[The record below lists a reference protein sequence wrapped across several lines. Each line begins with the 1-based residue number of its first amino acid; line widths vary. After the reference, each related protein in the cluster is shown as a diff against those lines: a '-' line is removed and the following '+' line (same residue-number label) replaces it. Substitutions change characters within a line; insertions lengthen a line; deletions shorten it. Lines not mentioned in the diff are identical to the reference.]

1 MITKNDLHKIYEW
14 ARVTTF
20 PLKKA
25 PTIKGGYC
33 NKDVYISWL
42 KGVGKQVTIRKKLM
56 TDEIFNIFSNEDIL
70 YATYSSFSEGTIL
83 NPHRDPPVYRERY
96 KRIQLPLSIPDKV
109 HCFMIWDGKKV
120 TWREGI
126 HQVFPVM
133 DVIHEGYNLSTK
145 NMNFVMIDVKMDTQV
160 ENAINL

>member
-1 MITKNDLHKIYEW
+1 MITTQDIKKIYEW
-14 ARVTTF
+14 AKNTSF

-70 YATYSSFSEGTIL
+70 YATYSCFSEGTIL

-96 KRIQLPLSIPDKV
+96 KRIQLPMLIPDKV
-109 HCFMIWDGKKV
+109 HCFMIWDGRKV
-120 TWREGI
+120 TWEEGV
-126 HQVFPVM
+126 HQVYPVM
-133 DVIHEGYNLSTK
+133 DVIHEGYNLST
-145 NMNFVMIDVKMDTQV
+145 NPMEFVMIDVKLDTIV
-160 ENAINL
+160 EDET

>member
-1 MITKNDLHKIYEW
+1 MCIRD
-14 ARVTTF
+14 RVTSF

-70 YATYSSFSEGTIL
+70 YATHSCFSEGTIL

-96 KRIQLPLSIPDKV
+96 KRIQLPMLIPDKV
-109 HCFMIWDGKKV
+109 HCFMIWDGRKV
-120 TWREGI
+120 TWEEGV
-126 HQVFPVM
+126 HQVYPVM
-133 DVIHEGYNLSTK
+133 DVIHEGYNLST
-145 NMNFVMIDVKMDTQV
+145 NAMEFVMIDVKLDTIV
-160 ENAINL
+160 EDET

>member
-1 MITKNDLHKIYEW
+1 MITTQDIKKIYEW
-14 ARVTTF
+14 AKNTSF

-70 YATYSSFSEGTIL
+70 YATYSCFSEGTIL

-96 KRIQLPLSIPDKV
+96 KRIQLPMLIPDKI
-109 HCFMIWDGKKV
+109 HCFMIWDGRKV
-120 TWREGI
+120 TWEEGV
-126 HQVFPVM
+126 HQVYPVM
-133 DVIHEGYNLSTK
+133 DVIHEGYNLST
-145 NMNFVMIDVKMDTQV
+145 NPMEFVMIDVKLDTIV
-160 ENAINL
+160 EDET

>member
-1 MITKNDLHKIYEW
+1 MITTQDIKKIYEW
-14 ARVTTF
+14 AKVTSF

-70 YATYSSFSEGTIL
+70 YATYSCFSEGTIL

-96 KRIQLPLSIPDKV
+96 KRIQLPMLIPDKV
-109 HCFMIWDGKKV
+109 HCFMIWDDRKV
-120 TWREGI
+120 TWEEGV
-126 HQVFPVM
+126 HQVYPVM
-133 DVIHEGYNLSTK
+133 DVIHEGNNLST
-145 NMNFVMIDVKMDTQV
+145 NAMELVMIDVKLDTIV
-160 ENAINL
+160 EDDT